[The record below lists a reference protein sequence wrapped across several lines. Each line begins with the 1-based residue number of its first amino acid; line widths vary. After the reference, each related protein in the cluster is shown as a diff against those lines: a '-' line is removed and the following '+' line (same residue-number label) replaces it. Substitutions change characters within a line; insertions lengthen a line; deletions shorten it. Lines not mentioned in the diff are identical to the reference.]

1 MQKDQLFH
9 PQVKRGGGAEIGIQ
23 KILQMV
29 QKTNN
34 AQRREEIIWK
44 R

>member
-29 QKTNN
+29 QE
-34 AQRREEIIWK
+34 AHGA
-44 R
+44 